1 MLHLVEELA
10 DVLGHLHRT
19 TVSERRTHRNRSA
32 YGCRQTS
39 YSGRAGSAWLCPAVS
54 KFSSQP
60 LCATVGGRHEPA
72 GDDGVDRRGIDAI
85 ANAHAIFHHHR
96 AEAEVVQMLVAH
108 VRC

>member
-1 MLHLVEELA
+1 MYLA
-10 DVLGHLHRT
+10 ISTAPPYLNDEPTATAAHKG
-19 TVSERRTHRNRSA
+19 EDRRA
-32 YGCRQTS
+32 
-39 YSGRAGSAWLCPAVS
+39 RAGKQRMAVS
-54 KFSSQP
+54 NSLQVHNHRH
-60 LCATVGGRHEPA
+60 CAKDEPA

>member
-1 MLHLVEELA
+1 MYLA
-10 DVLGHLHRT
+10 ISTAPPYLNDEPTATAAHKGADRRA
-19 TVSERRTHRNRSA
+19 TVGGQAAH
-32 YGCRQTS
+32 G
-39 YSGRAGSAWLCPAVS
+39 AWLTVS

-60 LCATVGGRHEPA
+60 LCATVCGRHEPA